1 MDTETENT
9 AGWRG
14 SRELWLDAARQ
25 VFVETGVD
33 AVKIQALAERL
44 ALSRTSFYWFFKDR
58 SALLDALL
66 AHWEETN
73 SGALIDACDAY
84 AETLTEAIL
93 NLISVFIAET
103 EFDPRLD
110 FSVRGWAAQSAD
122 VMARVA
128 SADERRIAA
137 IKALFVR
144 FGFAP
149 EEADVRA
156 HAVYLVQ
163 IGYISLQ
170 VAEDTATRVSRA
182 AEYVRIY
189 AGETPTERELARFRA
204 RHEAQVL

>member
-1 MDTETENT
+1 MDAETENN

-14 SRELWLDAARQ
+14 SREVWLEAARQ

-33 AVKIQALAERL
+33 AVKIQPLAERL
-44 ALSRTSFYWFFKDR
+44 SLSRTSFYWFFKDR
-58 SALLDALL
+58 AALLDALL
-66 AHWEETN
+66 EHWEETN
-73 SGALIDACDAY
+73 TGALIAACDAY

-110 FSVRGWAAQSAD
+110 FSVRGWAAQSND

-128 SADERRIAA
+128 SADERRISA
-137 IKALFVR
+137 IKTLFVR

-170 VAEDTATRVSRA
+170 VAEDTATRVNRA
-182 AEYVRIY
+182 SEYVRIY
-189 AGETPTERELARFRA
+189 TGRTPSERELARFRA
-204 RHEAQVL
+204 RHEC

>member
-1 MDTETENT
+1 MDADTEKN

-14 SRELWLDAARQ
+14 SRALWLDAARQ
-25 VFVETGVD
+25 AFVETGLD
-33 AVKIQALAERL
+33 AVRIQALAHRL
-44 ALSRTSFYWFFKDR
+44 SLSRTSFYWFFKDR
-58 SALLDALL
+58 AALLDALL
-66 AHWEETN
+66 EHWEDTN
-73 SGALIDACDAY
+73 TGALIEACDAY
-84 AETLTEAIL
+84 AETLTEGIL
-93 NLISVFIAET
+93 NLISVFIAEA

-122 VMARVA
+122 VTARVA
-128 SADERRIAA
+128 SADSRRISA

-144 FGFAP
+144 FGFAQ

-170 VAEDTATRVSRA
+170 VTEDTATRVERA

-189 AGETPTERELARFRA
+189 TGQAPDERELARFRA
-204 RHEAQVL
+204 RHGC

>member
-1 MDTETENT
+1 MDAETENT

-25 VFVETGVD
+25 AFVETGVD
-33 AVKIQALAERL
+33 AVKIQSLAERL
-44 ALSRTSFYWFFKDR
+44 SLSRTSFYWFFKDR
-58 SALLDALL
+58 AALLNALL
-66 AHWEETN
+66 QHWEETN
-73 SGALIDACDAY
+73 TGALIDACDAY
-84 AETLTEAIL
+84 AETLSEAIL

-103 EFDPRLD
+103 DFDPRLD

-144 FGFAP
+144 FGFVP

-170 VAEDTATRVSRA
+170 VAEDTATRVNRA
-182 AEYVRIY
+182 SEYVRIY
-189 AGETPTERELARFRA
+189 TGRAPSERELARFRA
-204 RHEAQVL
+204 RHEC